1 MYFFLKSAPV
11 FALRNYLFYLFV
23 LSRLTGDVRSL
34 VDVNKI
40 FLLFIVNVAIIV
52 SVPMF
57 FVCKMR
63 IIVSLQ
69 RPVKCDDVFNFL

>member
-1 MYFFLKSAPV
+1 MVLIKLKVCTCCLVYYFLKSAPV
-11 FALRNYLFYLFV
+11 FALRNDVFYLFV
-23 LSRLTGDVRSL
+23 LSKHKDDVRSL

-57 FVCKMR
+57 CM
-63 IIVSLQ
+63 
-69 RPVKCDDVFNFL
+69 